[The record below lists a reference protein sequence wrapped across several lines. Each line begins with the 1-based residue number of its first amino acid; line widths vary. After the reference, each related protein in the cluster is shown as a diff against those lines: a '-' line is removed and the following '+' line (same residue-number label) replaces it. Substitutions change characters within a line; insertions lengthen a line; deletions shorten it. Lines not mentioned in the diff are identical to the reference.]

1 MGSASMGIVWK
12 KPAHL
17 GSMERLPPSAGCDR
31 QPQAELFLEGVQLV
45 RELAWLHT
53 PLRERKLSRAGRG
66 SCKDKCLSLA
76 GSQDA
81 SLLSKEEPG
90 LGKTQCPRLSH
101 TSEREKHL
109 PGVTWHL
116 EVRVQPGGILA
127 VAVPVSSSDTLT
139 PQTQPFCPIDP
150 EA

>member
-1 MGSASMGIVWK
+1 MGSAFMGIVWK

-17 GSMERLPPSAGCDR
+17 GSMGCLPPSAGCDR
-31 QPQAELFLEGVQLV
+31 QPQAELFLEGIQLV

-53 PLRERKLSRAGRG
+53 PLRERKLSRADHG
-66 SCKDKCLSLA
+66 SCKDKWLSLA
-76 GSQDA
+76 GSQNA

-90 LGKTQCPRLSH
+90 LGKTQCPQCSH

-109 PGVTWHL
+109 PRVTQYL
-116 EVRVQPGGILA
+116 EVRVLPGGILA
-127 VAVPVSSSDTLT
+127 AAVPVSSSDSLAA
-139 PQTQPFCPIDP
+139 PTQPSCPIDP

>member
-1 MGSASMGIVWK
+1 MDDWAIVFRSHGRSRLSTRQLQDLHGLSSSTGSASMGIVWK

-17 GSMERLPPSAGCDR
+17 GSMGRLPPSAGCDR

-66 SCKDKCLSLA
+66 SCKDKWLSLA
-76 GSQDA
+76 GSQNA

-90 LGKTQCPRLSH
+90 LGKTQCPRFSH
-101 TSEREKHL
+101 PSEKEKHL
-109 PGVTWHL
+109 PGVT
-116 EVRVQPGGILA
+116 Q
-127 VAVPVSSSDTLT
+127 
-139 PQTQPFCPIDP
+139 
-150 EA
+150 